1 MGRAARSAKRSQIAR
16 RAAPTAN
23 GPRSAERRQISD
35 FPSPSSADGARPP
48 RRLIRSVANQRAFA
62 WYADAMR
69 LWKRAPMTFCAMAL
83 AILAGNVLLPLVP
96 LVGVA
101 IAQLV
106 LPLVECG
113 LLYASLAADRGDRPR
128 LGQLVAFV
136 GAPARAQAA
145 VVAAALIVFVAEA
158 FIANVAGG
166 YNMLMPESSTEGIS
180 GTTLV
185 VAYASGILV
194 SLPVTFVPF
203 AALFDGESFR
213 TAFAQSGAAFARNLT
228 PLVLYGALSFGLVMV
243 GLVTNGIGLLLALPW
258 SAAAS
263 YAAWKDIFGVA

>member
-1 MGRAARSAKRSQIAR
+1 VPSRAARRV
-16 RAAPTAN
+16 
-23 GPRSAERRQISD
+23 
-35 FPSPSSADGARPP
+35 
-48 RRLIRSVANQRAFA
+48 IRSVPGQRAFH
-62 WYADAMR
+62 WYAEAMR
-69 LWKRAPMTFCAMAL
+69 LWKRGPFTFCAMAL
-83 AILAGNVLLPLVP
+83 AILVANVVLPLLP

-101 IAQLV
+101 IAQLL

-128 LGQLVAFV
+128 FRQLFAFI

-145 VVAAALIVFVAEA
+145 VVVAALAVFAAEA
-158 FIANVAGG
+158 FVAQMASG
-166 YNMLMPESSTEGIS
+166 YNMLVPDENSDAIS

-185 VAYASGILV
+185 SAYAMGILV

-203 AALFDGESFR
+203 AALFDGESIR
-213 TAFAQSGAAFARNLT
+213 DAFAQSTAAFVRNIA
-228 PLVLYGALSFGLVMV
+228 PLALYGALSFGLVMI
-243 GLVTNGIGLLLALPW
+243 GLATNGIGLLLALPW